1 MGHKILYA
9 LCALLFALYFIL
21 GENVIVGI
29 GIDLVKIDR
38 IDKAGKDHP
47 GFLERV
53 FTVRE
58 REYCAR
64 QKYPAQHYAGR
75 FAAKEAVL
83 KAIGTGW
90 SAGVKWTD
98 IEVLHGEGGGP
109 IVNLSGRVKDLMDL
123 RGVKQTLLSYSH
135 DEGYAVAQVVLVG
148 TVFAGAGENG

>member
-1 MGHKILYA
+1 M
-9 LCALLFALYFIL
+9 
-21 GENVIVGI
+21 IVGI
-29 GIDLVKIDR
+29 GVDLVKIDR
-38 IDKAGKDHP
+38 IDKAGKNHP

-53 FTVRE
+53 FTEQE
-58 REYCAR
+58 REYCSR
-64 QKYPAQHYAGR
+64 QKFPAQHYAGR

-109 IVNLSGRVKDLMDL
+109 IVNISGRVKDLMDL
-123 RGVKQTLLSYSH
+123 RGVKQIHLSYSH

-148 TVFAGAGENG
+148 TQFGGSGENG

>member
-1 MGHKILYA
+1 M
-9 LCALLFALYFIL
+9 
-21 GENVIVGI
+21 IVGI

-53 FTVRE
+53 FTERE

-123 RGVKQTLLSYSH
+123 RGVKQVFLSYSH
-135 DEGYAVAQVVLVG
+135 DEGYAVAQVVLEGATLSG
-148 TVFAGAGENG
+148 TGENG

>member
-1 MGHKILYA
+1 MI
-9 LCALLFALYFIL
+9 I
-21 GENVIVGI
+21 GI

-38 IDKAGKDHP
+38 IEKAGKNQS

-58 REYCAR
+58 RAYCSR
-64 QKYPAQHYAGR
+64 QKFPAQHYAGR

-98 IEVLHGEGGGP
+98 LEVLHGDGGGP
-109 IVNLSGRVKDLMDL
+109 IVNISGRIKDLMDL
-123 RGVKQTLLSYSH
+123 RGVKQILLSYSH
-135 DEGYAVAQVVLVG
+135 DEGYAVAHVVLAGG
-148 TVFAGAGENG
+148 TVHSASEPR